1 MQRQVFSCS
10 CNLLLQ
16 PAPATC
22 SCNLLLQP
30 APATCSCNLLLQP
43 ATCSCNLHAAPATGQ
58 GEIDMRTTLTSNMR
72 SIFPS
77 LPTTTT

>member
-10 CNLLLQ
+10 CNLHA
-16 PAPATC
+16 APATC
-22 SCNLLLQP
+22 PCY
-30 APATCSCNLLLQP
+30 
-43 ATCSCNLHAAPATGQ
+43 LHAAPATGH